1 MICQA
6 IKIMSFSS
14 VLDNRVTIA
23 YIIIYQQP
31 AMVLC
36 GPLYQTRVKEFIQ
49 TAIETFTFQ
58 YVGKKELHSDWS
70 GSYVSAMC
78 LMRL

>member
-49 TAIETFTFQ
+49 TATRYRNIHISVCWEKGASF
-58 YVGKKELHSDWS
+58 
-70 GSYVSAMC
+70 
-78 LMRL
+78 